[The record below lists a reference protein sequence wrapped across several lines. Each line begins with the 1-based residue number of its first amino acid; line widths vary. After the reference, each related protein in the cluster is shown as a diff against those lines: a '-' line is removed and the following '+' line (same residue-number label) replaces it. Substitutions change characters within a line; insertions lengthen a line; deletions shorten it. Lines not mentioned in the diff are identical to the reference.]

1 MCESHKCEIGAGA
14 RAVARCAPVRGA
26 EVESW
31 RLESGLDRRPCASS
45 ASQPCSI
52 QHGGRIWTYLW
63 SKAVEEARAGLA
75 VRRAHDAEARGGA
88 RIRAR
93 AARISKDTNLKH
105 THTHSHPPTHAHT
118 HTLNTKQHLYGNTCA
133 PLAPRGRPGSVYGC
147 ARRHTLPRAPARLAR
162 ETARVAT
169 ERLPLPELHGVIDY
183 KLRFVPDVGIDAT
196 HEDVQQPIARH
207 AHLRPR

>member
-1 MCESHKCEIGAGA
+1 MDALKIKFNSLIGPDKVVEI
-14 RAVARCAPVRGA
+14 
-26 EVESW
+26 VEAKPP
-31 RLESGLDRRPCASS
+31 GP
-45 ASQPCSI
+45 
-52 QHGGRIWTYLW
+52 T
-63 SKAVEEARAGLA
+63 
-75 VRRAHDAEARGGA
+75 
-88 RIRAR
+88 
-93 AARISKDTNLKH
+93 LKRV
-105 THTHSHPPTHAHT
+105 THAHA

-133 PLAPRGRPGSVYGC
+133 SLAPRGRPGSVCGC